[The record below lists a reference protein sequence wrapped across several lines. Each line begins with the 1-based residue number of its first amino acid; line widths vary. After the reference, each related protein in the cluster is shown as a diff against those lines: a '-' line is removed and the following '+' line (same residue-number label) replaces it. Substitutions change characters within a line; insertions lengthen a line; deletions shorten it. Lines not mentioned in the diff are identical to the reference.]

1 MSMTIGQLAKVI
13 GVSVETIRFY
23 HRQGL
28 LALPIKPVSG
38 FRTYTNEHIKK
49 LKFII
54 NAKALGFTLNEI
66 NELGDLSSGCKSFY
80 DLAKSKLDYLE
91 AEIVTLKS
99 TELKIKSLLDD
110 CCIDCNA
117 EVCSVIDELYK

>member
-1 MSMTIGQLAKVI
+1 MTIGQLAKVI

-23 HRQGL
+23 HRQNL
-28 LALPIKPVSG
+28 LTLPIKPVSG
-38 FRTYTNEHIKK
+38 FRKYTNEHVKK

-66 NELGDLSSGCKSFY
+66 NELGDLSSGCKDFH

-110 CCIDCNA
+110 CCVECDTKA
-117 EVCSVIDELYK
+117 CSVIDELYK

>member
-1 MSMTIGQLAKVI
+1 MTIGQLAKAI

-28 LALPIKPVSG
+28 LTLPIKPISG
-38 FRTYTNEHIKK
+38 FRTYTNEHVRK

-66 NELGDLSSGCKSFY
+66 NELGDLSSGCKNFY

-99 TELKIKSLLDD
+99 TELKIKNMIED
-110 CCIDCNA
+110 CCVECNTQA
-117 EVCSVIDELYK
+117 CSVIDELYK